1 MTKDA
6 IGVVYTK
13 EYLDSEEISENILKK
28 KSSPIGMPDV
38 IEPEGL
44 SLARKQYLFDDIIW
58 LLECFK
64 IPMKK
69 ELIQSKKMSINQMII
84 HVQ

>member
-44 SLARKQYLFDDIIW
+44 SLARKQYLFDDIRPF
-58 LLECFK
+58 C
-64 IPMKK
+64 KK
-69 ELIQSKKMSINQMII
+69 ESQDLVCPNPS
-84 HVQ
+84 V